1 MRQFG
6 LLLVAV
12 GLVSIGLQVFQMNL
26 RYLLWIDN
34 WGTNV
39 GWGIR
44 AGLVVLGAIL
54 MVAGKPRTKA

>member
-6 LLLVAV
+6 LLLVV
-12 GLVSIGLQVFQMNL
+12 LGLVSIGLQVFNMNV
-26 RYLLWIDN
+26 RYLIWVDN

-54 MVAGKPRTKA
+54 MVAGKPKSKG